1 MVIVESYPAEF
12 LFSVIGSIACFGA
25 AGLSWW
31 QHRWFLR
38 GFGKA
43 GVDDFRSRR
52 EALWRARLGF
62 TQLPASLTAV
72 CMACTLGF
80 AALAMA
86 LEIRALLVP
95 MVLSLV
101 IGAGTTVWT
110 WKEFDRPSP
119 RRQWPEF
126 ALSLRSELRGR

>member
-1 MVIVESYPAEF
+1 MVMVESYPSEF
-12 LFSVIGSIACFGA
+12 FFSVIGSIACFGA

-31 QHRWFLR
+31 QHQWFLR

-62 TQLPASLTAV
+62 TSLPATFTMV
-72 CMACTLGF
+72 CMACALGSI
-80 AALAMA
+80 ALAMA

-95 MVLSLV
+95 MVLSLLLS
-101 IGAGTTVWT
+101 GGTTVWA

-119 RRQWPEF
+119 RRRWPEF
-126 ALSLRSELRGR
+126 ALSLQSELRG

>member
-1 MVIVESYPAEF
+1 MVIIESYPAEF
-12 LFSVIGSIACFGA
+12 FFSVIGSIAFFGA
-25 AGLSWW
+25 AGLLWW
-31 QHRWFLR
+31 QHQWFLR

-119 RRQWPEF
+119 RRRWPEF
-126 ALSLRSELRGR
+126 ALSLQSELRG